1 MPDRFPAKGNF
12 QGKPF
17 ERIFTSN
24 KFLSAINATKNSSPN
39 KCKKCS
45 CGWESSL
52 ILFAYPG
59 VLAGENYIDVSAMF
73 EA

>member
-24 KFLSAINATKNSSPN
+24 KFLSAINATKNSSPIN
-39 KCKKCS
+39 
-45 CGWESSL
+45 
-52 ILFAYPG
+52 ARNTH
-59 VLAGENYIDVSAMF
+59 VAGNLH
-73 EA
+73 